1 MDIGLTRPRLPA
13 ATLLAAAGLAALAA
27 IVGAL
32 AVVQPLVVVGP
43 LGAALLVAL
52 AFLAPVTH
60 LTLLLFMTAVVG
72 FELQRRYAG
81 QLLPSDALLLTGLL
95 RAVVV
100 MLGQRIERRRL
111 VVVGLM
117 LAFMVAVLLQL
128 LHGLRM
134 GNDPRYAAAE
144 ARILLSFGTLLVAV
158 PIVADPLGRVRL
170 ARGLVVVGLL
180 LGLWGLAQWS
190 LGIKGSNNINLGVRT
205 SADFAVSGHG
215 QLHGGLYGYPV
226 AVVMASAAL
235 FSGLCRSWW
244 PRLVLVA
251 VVATNLAC
259 LLLTYER
266 TFWLMTVIAVGFCI
280 AKLGRGRRFRA
291 AMASL
296 AAAVILLGAL
306 AVAAPKDFT
315 AIRDRGLSVRQGS
328 TDTSYRW
335 RAVETKHLL
344 AMKIEPRPLFG
355 WGLGN
360 FVYWGKPWLQVPPSS
375 TWFAHNGYLWMV
387 WKTGIFIAAL
397 LFALLAAA
405 IFQRGPPEG
414 GPSMRAFRTGAQAGL
429 AVLLLSS
436 LSFPSFNSLA
446 ITAVMGTL
454 MAVCFAPLAPRRR
467 GARVRASEALF
478 RSPVSLRGS

>member
-13 ATLLAAAGLAALAA
+13 ATLLVAAGLAALAA
-27 IVGAL
+27 LAGAL
-32 AVVQPLVVVGP
+32 AVVQPLAVVVP
-43 LGAALLVAL
+43 LGAVLLVAL

-60 LTLLLFMTAVVG
+60 LALLLCMTAVVG

-81 QLLPSDALLLTGLL
+81 ELLPSDALLLTGLL
-95 RAVVV
+95 RSVVV
-100 MLGQRIERRRL
+100 MLGQRIEWRRL

-117 LAFMVAVLLQL
+117 LAFMGAVVLQFV
-128 LHGLRM
+128 HGVRA

-170 ARGLVVVGLL
+170 AKGLVVVGLL

-226 AVVMASAAL
+226 AVVMAAAGL
-235 FSGLCRSWW
+235 FSGLCRSWAA
-244 PRLVLVA
+244 RLALVA
-251 VVATNLAC
+251 VVVTNLAC

-266 TFWLMTVIAVGFCI
+266 TFWLMTILGVAFCI

-291 AMASL
+291 AVSSL
-296 AAAVILLGAL
+296 VAALILLGAL
-306 AVAAPKDFT
+306 AIAAPKDFT

-335 RAVETKHLL
+335 RAVETKHLM

-360 FVYWGKPWLQVPPSS
+360 FLYWGKPWLQVPPSS
-375 TWFAHNGYLWMV
+375 TWFAHNGYLWVV
-387 WKTGIFIAAL
+387 WKMGIFFAAL
-397 LFALLAAA
+397 LFLLLAAA
-405 IFQRGPPEG
+405 VLQRGPPEG
-414 GPSMRAFRTGAQAGL
+414 GAFMSAFRTGAQAGL

-436 LSFPSFNSLA
+436 LSFPSFSSLA
-446 ITAVMGTL
+446 ITGVMGTL
-454 MAVCFAPLAPRRR
+454 MAVSFASLATPRGRP
-467 GARVRASEALF
+467 RATVTEAL
-478 RSPVSLRGS
+478 

>member
-344 AMKIEPRPLFG
+344 AMKIEPRPL
-355 WGLGN
+355 
-360 FVYWGKPWLQVPPSS
+360 QVPPSS

-405 IFQRGPPEG
+405 VFQRGPPEG

-467 GARVRASEALF
+467 GARVRASDALF